1 MATTRKDRARIDA
14 HAARGRVRENI
25 LPRKSSRLRRVSAFG
40 RTNWT
45 KTRRFFVTLDV
56 LRGIDM
62 ALSQICTF
70 QLTQHPLTQIDT
82 IHDDAAECNAAVS
95 LLRSFEVPARSHG
108 AYIHRV
114 GSTSTSAAGGG
125 GGVAGTKK
133 KGEKKGHKGWARRE
147 AEETGLR
154 EKGGGTRPLW
164 RGGVAAQTLAKKN
177 RRGKCAQ
184 QRRAKRVI
192 LRRGAADRAT
202 LSREN
207 HPLFFF
213 PSHSFPVSRRY
224 AIDVLCPTLAF
235 GTFRALPFPFRHG
248 NHPFGAPH
256 ESSPPRCRLEYRNRS
271 VGAKGHGGKRG
282 LVRNTGGGEGCA
294 GNGGVTVAGLVV
306 EVRRASSIKIIFQRA
321 LPPARYH
328 PEISAL

>member
-14 HAARGRVRENI
+14 HAAGGRARGRLSFSLSPSDGSLARALSSASSGQINSGIKIWLANI
-25 LPRKSSRLRRVSAFG
+25 LDPRLCVCAGTHVYVGNRCHDDDDDSSRLRRVSAFG

-56 LRGIDM
+56 LRGIDI
-62 ALSQICTF
+62 ALSLICTF
-70 QLTQHPLTQIDT
+70 QLTQHPLTQIDAM
-82 IHDDAAECNAAVS
+82 HDDAAECNAAVS

-108 AYIHRV
+108 AYIHRQILMKIFIFMYSLFIGEWRRRRWMV
-114 GSTSTSAAGGG
+114 GGSTSTSAAGGG

-133 KGEKKGHKGWARRE
+133 KRERKKGSRE
-147 AEETGLR
+147 RA
-154 EKGGGTRPLW
+154 PP
-164 RGGVAAQTLAKKN
+164 
-177 RRGKCAQ
+177 
-184 QRRAKRVI
+184 QRRI
-192 LRRGAADRAT
+192 L
-202 LSREN
+202 SI
-207 HPLFFF
+207 PLKLFS
-213 PSHSFPVSRRY
+213 P
-224 AIDVLCPTLAF
+224 LA
-235 GTFRALPFPFRHG
+235 

-256 ESSPPRCRLEYRNRS
+256 ESSPPPRCRLEYRNRS

-282 LVRNTGGGEGCA
+282 LVRNTGGGGEGCA
-294 GNGGVTVAGLVV
+294 GYGGVTVAGLVV